1 MCGPSGGPALN
12 KKGLVTMNGM
22 RAKQDRIGSGARSTS
37 RRHLGTSV
45 QQLGAVLLCLSVLAA
60 ACGQAAEPTPEPI
73 PEEAYTSIVSV
84 TGEVL
89 PAASITVSAQ
99 AGGTAEEVLVGPGDV
114 VAAGD
119 LLVRLNAAEAELAV
133 ARAQVALE
141 AAQTRLALL
150 QARPRP
156 EGIAVAQ
163 AQVEA
168 AKPAVDQALAR
179 LDQLT
184 AGSLSAEIA
193 AARAQVTQAEIDDL
207 VAYEWHEDT
216 MKCFNVNIPGQE
228 KRQVCPLLG
237 PQEEKARLRME
248 AAGEA
253 LDATE
258 ANLHALLNQ
267 RDDRIRVVET
277 AVESAKEQQSA
288 AEAQLAQAK
297 VGASAEEI
305 AAAEAAIRQAEVTLE
320 KAQVALQR
328 TEVRAP
334 MGGTVGMVE
343 LRAHELVVP
352 GQPLITLGDLDT
364 LRVETTDLDEI
375 DVARVKMGQ
384 IVDVTFDALP
394 NQMFTG
400 RVVRI
405 SPMAESSAGG
415 VNYTA
420 VIELEELHEAVR
432 WGMTA
437 FVDIEAAS

>member
-1 MCGPSGGPALN
+1 MVHQAFDPPPS
-12 KKGLVTMNGM
+12 KRGLVTMNRMGVE
-22 RAKQDRIGSGARSTS
+22 QDRIRRGTRSTS
-37 RRHLGTSV
+37 ARRFGTGV
-45 QQLGAVLLCLSVLAA
+45 RRVGALLLCLSVLVT
-60 ACGQAAEPTPEPI
+60 ACGQGAEPTPELI
-73 PEEAYTSIVSV
+73 PDEAYTNVVSV

-89 PAASITVSAQ
+89 PAASMTVSAQ
-99 AGGTAEEVLVGPGDV
+99 AGGMAEEVLVAPGDV

-119 LLVRLNAAEAELAV
+119 LLARLDAAEAELGV
-133 ARAQVALE
+133 ARAQVALK

-156 EGIAVAQ
+156 EEVAIAQ

-168 AKPAVDQALAR
+168 AKPSVDQAVAR
-179 LDQLT
+179 LGQLE

-193 AARAQVTQAEIDDL
+193 AARAQVTLAEIDDL

-216 MKCFNVNIPGQE
+216 MNCFNVNIPGKE
-228 KRQVCPLLG
+228 KQQICPLLG

-253 LDATE
+253 LGAAE
-258 ANLHALLNQ
+258 ANLYTLLNQ
-267 RDDRIRVVET
+267 RGDRIRVAET
-277 AVESAKEQQSA
+277 AVDSAKEQQSA

-305 AAAEAAIRQAEVTLE
+305 AAAEAAIRQAEVALE

-328 TEVRAP
+328 AEVRAP

-343 LRAHELVVP
+343 LRESELVAP
-352 GQPLITLGDLDT
+352 GQPLIVIGDLDT

-375 DVARVKMGQ
+375 DVARVEVGQ
-384 IVDVTFDALP
+384 TVDVTFDALP
-394 NQMFTG
+394 NQVFTG
-400 RVVRI
+400 RVKRI
-405 SPMAESSAGG
+405 SPMAESGGGG

-420 VIELEELHEAVR
+420 IIELDELHEAVR

-437 FVDIEAAS
+437 FVDIEVAG

>member
-1 MCGPSGGPALN
+1 
-12 KKGLVTMNGM
+12 
-22 RAKQDRIGSGARSTS
+22 
-37 RRHLGTSV
+37 
-45 QQLGAVLLCLSVLAA
+45 
-60 ACGQAAEPTPEPI
+60 
-73 PEEAYTSIVSV
+73 
-84 TGEVL
+84 
-89 PAASITVSAQ
+89 
-99 AGGTAEEVLVGPGDV
+99 
-114 VAAGD
+114 
-119 LLVRLNAAEAELAV
+119 
-133 ARAQVALE
+133 
-141 AAQTRLALL
+141 
-150 QARPRP
+150 
-156 EGIAVAQ
+156 
-163 AQVEA
+163 
-168 AKPAVDQALAR
+168 
-179 LDQLT
+179 
-184 AGSLSAEIA
+184 
-193 AARAQVTQAEIDDL
+193 
-207 VAYEWHEDT
+207 

-237 PQEEKARLRME
+237 SQEEKTRLRMG

-253 LDATE
+253 LDAAE
-258 ANLHALLNQ
+258 ANLYALLNQ
-267 RDDRIRVVET
+267 RDDRVRVAET
-277 AVESAKEQQSA
+277 AVDSAKEQQSA

-394 NQMFTG
+394 NQTFTG
-400 RVVRI
+400 RVMRI
-405 SPMAESSAGG
+405 SPMAESSGGG

-420 VIELEELHEAVR
+420 VIKLEELHQAVR

-437 FVDIEAAS
+437 FVDIEAAG

>member
-1 MCGPSGGPALN
+1 
-12 KKGLVTMNGM
+12 MNGM
-22 RAKQDRIGSGARSTS
+22 RAKKDRIGAGARATS
-37 RRHLGTSV
+37 RRHRGSSV
-45 QQLGAVLLCLSVLAA
+45 RRLGALLLLLSGLVV
-60 ACGQAAEPTPEPI
+60 ACGGTAEPTPEPI
-73 PEEAYTSIVSV
+73 PDEAYTNLVSV

-89 PAASITVSAQ
+89 PAISVTVSAQ
-99 AGGTAEEVLVGPGDV
+99 AGGTAEEVLVGPGDA

-133 ARAQVALE
+133 ARAQVALD
-141 AAQTRLALL
+141 AAQARVTLL
-150 QARPRP
+150 KARPRP
-156 EGIAVAQ
+156 EEVAVAQ

-168 AKPAVDQALAR
+168 AKPAVDQAVAR
-179 LDQLT
+179 LDQLK
-184 AGSLSAEIA
+184 AGSLSAEIV
-193 AARAQVTQAEIDDL
+193 AARAQVTLAEIDDL

-258 ANLHALLNQ
+258 ANLYALLNQ
-267 RDDRIRVVET
+267 RDDRIRVAET

-305 AAAEAAIRQAEVTLE
+305 AGAEAAIEQAEVALE

-334 MGGTVGMVE
+334 LGGTVGMVE
-343 LRAHELVVP
+343 LREQELVIP
-352 GQPLITLGDLDT
+352 GQPLITLGDLET

-375 DVARVKMGQ
+375 DVARVEVGQ
-384 IVDVTFDALP
+384 TVDVTFDALP
-394 NQMFTG
+394 NQVFTG
-400 RVVRI
+400 QVKRI
-405 SPMAESSAGG
+405 SPMAESSGGG

-420 VIELEELHEAVR
+420 IIELEELDEAVR

-437 FVDIEAAS
+437 FVDIEVAG

>member
-1 MCGPSGGPALN
+1 
-12 KKGLVTMNGM
+12 VF
-22 RAKQDRIGSGARSTS
+22 
-37 RRHLGTSV
+37 
-45 QQLGAVLLCLSVLAA
+45 AA
-60 ACGQAAEPTPEPI
+60 ACEGAAEPTPEPI
-73 PEEAYTSIVSV
+73 PEEAYTNLVSV

-89 PAASITVSAQ
+89 PAASVTVSAQ
-99 AGGTAEEVLVGPGDV
+99 AGGTAEEVLVGPGDG

-119 LLVRLNAAEAELAV
+119 LLVQLDASEAELAV
-133 ARAQVALE
+133 ARAHVALE
-141 AAQTRLALL
+141 TAQTRLALL

-156 EGIAVAQ
+156 EEVAVAQ

-168 AKPAVDQALAR
+168 AKPAVDQALAQ
-179 LDQLT
+179 LDQLM
-184 AGSLSAEIA
+184 AGSLSAEIV

-253 LDATE
+253 LDAAE
-258 ANLHALLNQ
+258 ANLYTLLNQ
-267 RDDRIRVVET
+267 RDDRIRVAESV
-277 AVESAKEQQSA
+277 VESAKEQQSA

-297 VGASAEEI
+297 VGASPEEI
-305 AAAEAAIRQAEVTLE
+305 AAAEAAVQQAEVTLE

-334 MGGTVGMVE
+334 MGGTVGTVE
-343 LRAHELVVP
+343 VRAHELIAP

-375 DVARVKMGQ
+375 DVARVKVGQ
-384 IVDVTFDALP
+384 SVDITFDALP
-394 NQMFTG
+394 NQVFTG
-400 RVVRI
+400 QVRRI
-405 SPMAESSAGG
+405 SPVAESSGGG

-420 VIELEELHEAVR
+420 IIELEELDEAVR

-437 FVDIEAAS
+437 FVDIEAAG